1 MNILREKQKLLPLSG
16 YMGGDSGGGGGG
28 TTQQQNQYSSL
39 SPWIAPYIGSML
51 GAAQQQV
58 FNVDQS
64 GGITGIRPYS
74 AYGSY
79 NPQTGGQYGMTP
91 SDVMAA
97 QSSVA
102 GFSPLQQR
110 VQQDV
115 ANLQMPGAYQQAGQA
130 AGAGTLGSFGAAGQ
144 AGQYGRLGAQAG
156 LSYGQQATNPYAVQ
170 AYMNPYL
177 EASLAPQIEMA
188 NRAYGQQAA
197 QQASQATQAGAFGG
211 SRFGVQQ
218 AQNELNR
225 NLALQNLVGQGYNQ
239 AFNTA
244 QQNMQQ
250 AAQLG
255 MQGAGMG
262 LQGVSGQLAGYGQ
275 GIGGAGAMANI
286 AGQGLQAQQGILG
299 LQAQTGAQQQQQQQN
314 IINQAMQNYATA
326 QQYPMSQLQQ
336 LKSLTV
342 GLPIADVTT
351 TQQSAAPSTAS
362 AIAGLGTTGIAGLG
376 LYNALGGSSSSN
388 PKS

>member
-1 MNILREKQKLLPLSG
+1 
-16 YMGGDSGGGGGG
+16 
-28 TTQQQNQYSSL
+28 
-39 SPWIAPYIGSML
+39 
-51 GAAQQQV
+51 
-58 FNVDQS
+58 
-64 GGITGIRPYS
+64 
-74 AYGSY
+74 
-79 NPQTGGQYGMTP
+79 
-91 SDVMAA
+91 
-97 QSSVA
+97 
-102 GFSPLQQR
+102 
-110 VQQDV
+110 
-115 ANLQMPGAYQQAGQA
+115 
-130 AGAGTLGSFGAAGQ
+130 
-144 AGQYGRLGAQAG
+144 
-156 LSYGQQATNPYAVQ
+156 
-170 AYMNPYL
+170 
-177 EASLAPQIEMA
+177 MA

-211 SRFGVQQ
+211 SRFGIQQ

-326 QQYPMSQLQQ
+326 QQYPMSQIAQ
-336 LKSLTV
+336 LKALTV

>member
-1 MNILREKQKLLPLSG
+1 MNILREKQRLMPLSG
-16 YMGGDSGGGGGG
+16 FMGGDSGGGGGG
-28 TTQQQNQYSSL
+28 GQTQQSNQYSSL

-64 GGITGIRPYS
+64 GGITGIKPYS
-74 AYGSY
+74 AYGTY
-79 NPQTGGQYGMTP
+79 NPQTGGQYGMSP
-91 SDVMAA
+91 DSMQAA

-102 GFSPLQQR
+102 GFTPLQTQA
-110 VQQDV
+110 QQGV
-115 ANLQMPGAYQQAGQA
+115 ANLQLPSDYAQASQAAQAG
-130 AGAGTLGSFGAAGQ
+130 TMGSFGAARQ
-144 AGQYGRLGAQAG
+144 AGQYGRMGAQAG
-156 LSYGQQATNPYAVQ
+156 MSYGQEATNPYAVQ

-177 EASLAPQIEMA
+177 QASLAPQIEMA
-188 NRAYGQQAA
+188 NRQFGEQAA
-197 QQASQATQAGAFGG
+197 QNAAQATKAGAFGG

-218 AQNELNR
+218 AQNQLNQ

-275 GIGGAGAMANI
+275 GLGGAGTMANV

-326 QQYPMSQLQQ
+326 QQYPMSQIAQ
-336 LKSLTV
+336 LKALTV

-376 LYNALGGSSSSN
+376 LYNAMN
-388 PKS
+388 K

>member
-16 YMGGDSGGGGGG
+16 YMGSDGGGGGG
-28 TTQQQNQYSSL
+28 GQTQQQNQYSSL

-64 GGITGIRPYS
+64 GGITGIRPYQ
-74 AYGSY
+74 AYGTY
-79 NPQTGGQYGMTP
+79 NPTTGGQYGMTP

-115 ANLQMPGAYQQAGQA
+115 SNLQMPGEYGQASQA

-144 AGQYGRLGAQAG
+144 AGQYGRIGAQQG
-156 LSYGQQATNPYAVQ
+156 LSYGQMATNPNAVQ

-177 EASLAPQIEMA
+177 QASLAPQLEMM
-188 NRAYGQQAA
+188 NRQYGAQAA
-197 QQASQATQAGAFGG
+197 QNAGQATQAGAFGG
-211 SRFGVQQ
+211 SRFGIQQ
-218 AQNELNR
+218 AQNEMNK
-225 NLALQNLVGQGYNQ
+225 NLAQQALIGQGYNQ

-244 QQNMQQ
+244 QQNMQN

-255 MQGAGMG
+255 MQGAGLG

-299 LQAQTGAQQQQQQQN
+299 LQAQTGALQQQQQQN

-326 QQYPMSQLQQ
+326 QQYPMAQLGQ
-336 LKSLTV
+336 LKALTV

-376 LYNALGGSSSSN
+376 LYNAMGGNKTS
-388 PKS
+388 

>member
-1 MNILREKQKLLPLSG
+1 MNILREKQKLMPLSG

-28 TTQQQNQYSSL
+28 GQTQQQNQYSSL

-64 GGITGIRPYS
+64 GGITGIRPYT
-74 AYGSY
+74 AYGEI
-79 NPQTGGQYGMTP
+79 NPATGGQYGMTP
-91 SDVMAA
+91 SSMKAA
-97 QSSVA
+97 ESSVA
-102 GFSPLQQR
+102 GFSPLQQQ
-110 VQQDV
+110 VQRDV
-115 ANLQMPGAYQQAGQA
+115 ASMQMPGQFASATGAAGQGTAGMLGSAGQA
-130 AGAGTLGSFGAAGQ
+130 AT
-144 AGQYGRLGAQAG
+144 YGNLGAQAG
-156 LSYGQQATNPYAVQ
+156 MGYGQQATNPYAVQ

-177 EASLAPQIEMA
+177 QASLAPQLEMM
-188 NRAYGQQAA
+188 NRQYGTQAA
-197 QQASQATQAGAFGG
+197 QLAGQATQAGAFGG
-211 SRFGVQQ
+211 SRYGIQQ
-218 AQNELNR
+218 AQNEFNK
-225 NLALQNLVGQGYNQ
+225 NLAQQALIGQGYNQ

-255 MQGAGMG
+255 MQGAGLG
-262 LQGVSGQLAGYGQ
+262 LQGVSGQQAGF
-275 GIGGAGAMANI
+275 GGALSGASTLGNLGTSQLA
-286 AGQGLQAQQGILG
+286 AQQGILG

-326 QQYPMSQLQQ
+326 QQYPMTQLAQ
-336 LKSLTV
+336 LKALST

-376 LYNALGGSSSSN
+376 LYNAMN
-388 PKS
+388 KP